1 MFSFTRYPSIDIDL
15 VKVIEHLSQNFKKYE
30 DDDSAVFLQAT
41 PRATTPTRHRY
52 KMNGDD
58 FKYEDV
64 IRAPAQSGFVP
75 QNTTTH
81 YSGRPDSMFTTPTG
95 YADSESGYSLE
106 SR

>member
-1 MFSFTRYPSIDIDL
+1 
-15 VKVIEHLSQNFKKYE
+15 
-30 DDDSAVFLQAT
+30 
-41 PRATTPTRHRY
+41 
-52 KMNGDD
+52 MNGDD

-75 QNTTTH
+75 QTTTTH